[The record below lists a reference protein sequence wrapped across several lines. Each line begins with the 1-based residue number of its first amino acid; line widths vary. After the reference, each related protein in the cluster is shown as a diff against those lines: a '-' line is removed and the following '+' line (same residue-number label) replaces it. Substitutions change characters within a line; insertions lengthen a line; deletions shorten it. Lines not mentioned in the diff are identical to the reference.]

1 MNNLDALRNDCIIK
15 QKRGLHFIFTSVI
28 IWIGILLVNLS
39 SMPLLTKNLFTFM
52 CTALLLP
59 IAFLMSKLLKIDFQ
73 NKDNPLTVL
82 GVLLSSNQILY
93 LLIAMWIY
101 SAIPNKM
108 VMVIAII
115 FGAHLLPYSWL
126 YKSKSYLIF
135 SIVISFLALFIGLTS
150 SSVVLASLMIII
162 ELVFGFTLVLEN
174 KREIEDSL
182 ND

>member
-1 MNNLDALRNDCIIK
+1 
-15 QKRGLHFIFTSVI
+15 
-28 IWIGILLVNLS
+28 
-39 SMPLLTKNLFTFM
+39 
-52 CTALLLP
+52 
-59 IAFLMSKLLKIDFQ
+59 
-73 NKDNPLTVL
+73 
-82 GVLLSSNQILY
+82 
-93 LLIAMWIY
+93 MWIY

>member
-39 SMPLLTKNLFTFM
+39 PMPLLTKNLFTFV

-135 SIVISFLALFIGLTS
+135 SIAISFLALFIGLMS

-162 ELVFGFTLVLEN
+162 ELVFGFTLILEN

>member
-108 VMVIAII
+108 VMVIAIV

-135 SIVISFLALFIGLTS
+135 SIVISFLALFIGLMS

-162 ELVFGFTLVLEN
+162 ELVFGFTLILEN
-174 KREIEDSL
+174 KRKIEVPM

>member
-1 MNNLDALRNDCIIK
+1 MNNLDTLRNDCIIK

-135 SIVISFLALFIGLTS
+135 SIAISFLALFIGLMS

-162 ELVFGFTLVLEN
+162 ELVFGFTLIWEN
-174 KREIEDSL
+174 KRELEEPL